1 MRTALADKIFLL
13 DGLGAALSAVFL
25 GVVLVRLEKFIGMP
39 PSTLYALAGLAL
51 LLSAYSL
58 SCHFFVTADRKNLLR
73 IIIAANLLYCLL
85 TFILMLAH
93 RADLTVWAWTYFIL
107 EILVILAIVRLER
120 QVLGEL

>member
-1 MRTALADKIFLL
+1 MSTALTDKIFLL

-51 LLSAYSL
+51 VLSGYSL
-58 SCHFFVTADRKNLLR
+58 ICHFFVTAGRKNLLR

-85 TFILMLAH
+85 TLLLMFVH
-93 RADLTVWAWTYFIL
+93 CADLTAWGWTYFSL
-107 EILVILAIVRLER
+107 EILVILAVVRLEGNALR
-120 QVLGEL
+120 EF